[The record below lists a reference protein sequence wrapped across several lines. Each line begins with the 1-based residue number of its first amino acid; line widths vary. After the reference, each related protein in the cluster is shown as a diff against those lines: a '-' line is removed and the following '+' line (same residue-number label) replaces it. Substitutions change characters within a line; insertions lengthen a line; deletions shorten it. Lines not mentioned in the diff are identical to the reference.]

1 MEIQSGGRERIGA
14 VRTSDVDFGHK
25 TGKTVERC
33 IESIAHRKLAHR
45 IEDDSFG
52 FSRRLSDFWFAIHVG
67 PQHGEHAPSAGRSR
81 SYRTDDFRIL

>member
-33 IESIAHRKLAHR
+33 IESIVHRKLAHR

-52 FSRRLSDFWFAIHVG
+52 FSRRLSARAIRFARLK
-67 PQHGEHAPSAGRSR
+67 PAPSMGRGKIGMR
-81 SYRTDDFRIL
+81 ATG